1 MGSQPMQLHMCLLEC
16 YVVAM
21 QVPNSAGT
29 LWLQE
34 AMSYFSLGAGA
45 PLDGGE
51 FHQIPVFEEPSPAGP
66 HSFDMFAYEQAI
78 VNACANLVIVDEK
91 GPTGGEGEPHVSD
104 LAGHFDRNSF
114 SKCIQVRGTTK
125 LVFPR

>member
-1 MGSQPMQLHMCLLEC
+1 MQLHMCLLEC

-66 HSFDMFAYEQAI
+66 IASTCLHMSKQSSMRVQIWSSSTKRAPLGGKG
-78 VNACANLVIVDEK
+78 NLK
-91 GPTGGEGEPHVSD
+91 CFRLGG
-104 LAGHFDRNSF
+104 AF
-114 SKCIQVRGTTK
+114 
-125 LVFPR
+125 